1 MARGT
6 TVPQLTCGE
15 PAASWPR
22 CGPGVPSCR
31 LANSLVSS
39 SIVRILPPG
48 QHRAAPAD
56 TDRPTVWRHLSR
68 GFFHYCPLFS
78 SFFYYIAVRCHLSCV
93 FFLIVLF
100 CLSFSIIISS
110 KVWPGVE
117 QLDLYSKMEVP
128 KIQKRQ
134 VICIVMISLYN
145 I

>member
-68 GFFHYCPLFS
+68 GFSLLSFIVFLFLLYSCALPSVLCFFLNCPFLSF
-78 SFFYYIAVRCHLSCV
+78 FFYYHLVQGVARGRTARPVQQDGGSED
-93 FFLIVLF
+93 
-100 CLSFSIIISS
+100 SEEASHMHSYDIII
-110 KVWPGVE
+110 
-117 QLDLYSKMEVP
+117 
-128 KIQKRQ
+128 
-134 VICIVMISLYN
+134 
-145 I
+145 